1 MHMDFQT
8 IILRFRDLV
17 TEENGT
23 IKRHQDVIAQNG
35 YVWWAWW
42 KKGNETTPVPEFSS
56 LATNAKTAPVNLFLV
71 DSGQGLVYRAKCE
84 DVDLRAAQKIPSPET
99 DKTPEYYRDQEYYA
113 WFKFT
118 QIEQCDESD
127 LKQFSY
133 VDCPALFENKNIDY
147 SKFNH
152 KKIYSAAELIQQ
164 NRTVWFIRPAT
175 EDDLENEIILLNS
188 EMIQPAWF
196 SRQYFQTYGDTLI
209 WLSDL
214 HLSER
219 NYESKEGAIR
229 KTLGAQIY
237 ECIRKNSNKR
247 IGGVLISGDIT
258 SYAKPEGFDL
268 AKQLMKDLNNE
279 LPAPVSSENI
289 LLCPGN
295 HDFARATIDL
305 PRSMAPDFIY
315 NKSEHTVTYS
325 EFYKSIYNIAPNRY
339 FATGR
344 KLLLSSG
351 HMLEI
356 AALNSV
362 ILQQYPN
369 FEGHGYLTQEQLD
382 FVAKEMKWDDEEN
395 QNAIRIVMMHHHYLP
410 TCYAEAI
417 DATRSSSVVYD
428 ADRLMSWLVKYQ
440 VKLLL
445 HGHKHKTFVSQVNYP
460 KRRDA
465 NINSECMHCVA
476 VVGMGSTGES
486 GVQNKF
492 ATIRFERD
500 DVLIDFY
507 NIYSDESSE
516 GHLCQSMRLSLK

>member
-1 MHMDFQT
+1 MNTDFQT

-42 KKGNETTPVPEFSS
+42 KKGDETTPVPEFSS
-56 LATNAKTAPVNLFLV
+56 LATNARTAPVNLFLV
-71 DSGQGLVYRAKCE
+71 DSGQGLVYRATCE
-84 DVDLRAAQKIPSPET
+84 DVDLRAAQRMPSPET
-99 DKTPEYYRDQEYYA
+99 EKTPEYYREQEYYA

-118 QIEQCDESD
+118 QIEQCDESE

-133 VDCPALFENKNIDY
+133 VDCPALFANKNIDY

-152 KKIYSAAELIQQ
+152 KKVYSVAELIQQ
-164 NRTVWFIRPAT
+164 NRTVWFVRPAR

-188 EMIQPAWF
+188 EIIQPACF
-196 SRQYFQTYGDTLI
+196 SRQYFQAHGDALI

-214 HLSER
+214 HLAEK
-219 NYESKEGAIR
+219 NYESREGAIR

-237 ECIRKNSNKR
+237 ECIHKHSNKG
-247 IGGVLISGDIT
+247 IGGLLISGDIT

-268 AKQLMKDLNNE
+268 AKQLLKDLNSG
-279 LPAPVSSENI
+279 LSSPVSSENI

-295 HDFARATIDL
+295 HDFAREAKDL
-305 PRSMAPDFIY
+305 SCGAEPDFIY
-315 NKSEHTVTYS
+315 NKLENAAAYS
-325 EFYKSIYNIAPNRY
+325 EFYKSIYNIAPNQY
-339 FATGR
+339 FVTGR

-356 AALNSV
+356 AGLNSA

-369 FEGHGYLTQEQLD
+369 FEGHGYLSQQQLD
-382 FVAKEMKWDDEEN
+382 FVAKEMRWDDEEN
-395 QNAIRIVMMHHHYLP
+395 QNAIRVVMMHHHYLP
-410 TCYAEAI
+410 TCYAELI
-417 DATRSSSVVYD
+417 DATRASSVVYD
-428 ADRLMSWLVKYQ
+428 ADRLMNWLVKYR
-440 VKLLL
+440 VRLLL
-445 HGHKHKTFVSQVNYP
+445 HGHKHKTFVSQINYP
-460 KRRDA
+460 KQPDA
-465 NINSECMHCVA
+465 DINSECMHRVA
-476 VVGMGSTGES
+476 VVGMGGTGAS

-492 ATIRFERD
+492 ATIYFVRD
-500 DVLIDFY
+500 DVFIDFY

-516 GHLCQSMRLSLK
+516 DRFCQSVRLSL

>member
-214 HLSER
+214 QLSER
-219 NYESKEGAIR
+219 NYESKEGQF
-229 KTLGAQIY
+229 G
-237 ECIRKNSNKR
+237 
-247 IGGVLISGDIT
+247 
-258 SYAKPEGFDL
+258 
-268 AKQLMKDLNNE
+268 
-279 LPAPVSSENI
+279 
-289 LLCPGN
+289 
-295 HDFARATIDL
+295 
-305 PRSMAPDFIY
+305 
-315 NKSEHTVTYS
+315 
-325 EFYKSIYNIAPNRY
+325 
-339 FATGR
+339 
-344 KLLLSSG
+344 
-351 HMLEI
+351 
-356 AALNSV
+356 
-362 ILQQYPN
+362 
-369 FEGHGYLTQEQLD
+369 
-382 FVAKEMKWDDEEN
+382 
-395 QNAIRIVMMHHHYLP
+395 
-410 TCYAEAI
+410 
-417 DATRSSSVVYD
+417 
-428 ADRLMSWLVKYQ
+428 
-440 VKLLL
+440 
-445 HGHKHKTFVSQVNYP
+445 KH
-460 KRRDA
+460 
-465 NINSECMHCVA
+465 
-476 VVGMGSTGES
+476 
-486 GVQNKF
+486 
-492 ATIRFERD
+492 
-500 DVLIDFY
+500 
-507 NIYSDESSE
+507 
-516 GHLCQSMRLSLK
+516 

>member
-1 MHMDFQT
+1 M
-8 IILRFRDLV
+8 
-17 TEENGT
+17 
-23 IKRHQDVIAQNG
+23 
-35 YVWWAWW
+35 
-42 KKGNETTPVPEFSS
+42 
-56 LATNAKTAPVNLFLV
+56 
-71 DSGQGLVYRAKCE
+71 
-84 DVDLRAAQKIPSPET
+84 
-99 DKTPEYYRDQEYYA
+99 
-113 WFKFT
+113 
-118 QIEQCDESD
+118 
-127 LKQFSY
+127 
-133 VDCPALFENKNIDY
+133 
-147 SKFNH
+147 
-152 KKIYSAAELIQQ
+152 
-164 NRTVWFIRPAT
+164 
-175 EDDLENEIILLNS
+175 
-188 EMIQPAWF
+188 
-196 SRQYFQTYGDTLI
+196 
-209 WLSDL
+209 
-214 HLSER
+214 
-219 NYESKEGAIR
+219 
-229 KTLGAQIY
+229 
-237 ECIRKNSNKR
+237 
-247 IGGVLISGDIT
+247 
-258 SYAKPEGFDL
+258 

-410 TCYAEAI
+410 TCYVEAI

-476 VVGMGSTGES
+476 VVGMGSTGAS

>member
-127 LKQFSY
+127 LK
-133 VDCPALFENKNIDY
+133 
-147 SKFNH
+147 
-152 KKIYSAAELIQQ
+152 
-164 NRTVWFIRPAT
+164 
-175 EDDLENEIILLNS
+175 
-188 EMIQPAWF
+188 
-196 SRQYFQTYGDTLI
+196 
-209 WLSDL
+209 
-214 HLSER
+214 
-219 NYESKEGAIR
+219 
-229 KTLGAQIY
+229 
-237 ECIRKNSNKR
+237 
-247 IGGVLISGDIT
+247 
-258 SYAKPEGFDL
+258 
-268 AKQLMKDLNNE
+268 
-279 LPAPVSSENI
+279 
-289 LLCPGN
+289 
-295 HDFARATIDL
+295 
-305 PRSMAPDFIY
+305 
-315 NKSEHTVTYS
+315 
-325 EFYKSIYNIAPNRY
+325 
-339 FATGR
+339 
-344 KLLLSSG
+344 
-351 HMLEI
+351 
-356 AALNSV
+356 
-362 ILQQYPN
+362 
-369 FEGHGYLTQEQLD
+369 
-382 FVAKEMKWDDEEN
+382 
-395 QNAIRIVMMHHHYLP
+395 
-410 TCYAEAI
+410 
-417 DATRSSSVVYD
+417 
-428 ADRLMSWLVKYQ
+428 
-440 VKLLL
+440 
-445 HGHKHKTFVSQVNYP
+445 
-460 KRRDA
+460 RRDA

-476 VVGMGSTGES
+476 VVGMGSTGAS